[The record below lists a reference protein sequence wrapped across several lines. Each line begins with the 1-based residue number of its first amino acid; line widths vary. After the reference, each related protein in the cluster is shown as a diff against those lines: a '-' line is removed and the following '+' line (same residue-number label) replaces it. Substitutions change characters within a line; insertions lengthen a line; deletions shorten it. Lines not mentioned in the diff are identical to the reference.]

1 MNFHL
6 LVAGMT
12 LPNEGSQK
20 LHEKLGFEKVG
31 EFKDAGMKFDKW
43 HNVGFWQKILE

>member
-1 MNFHL
+1 MEFHL

-12 LPNEGSQK
+12 MPNPGSQR

-31 EFKDAGMKFDKW
+31 EFKDAGMKFGQW
-43 HNVGFWQKILE
+43 HNVGFWQMVLE